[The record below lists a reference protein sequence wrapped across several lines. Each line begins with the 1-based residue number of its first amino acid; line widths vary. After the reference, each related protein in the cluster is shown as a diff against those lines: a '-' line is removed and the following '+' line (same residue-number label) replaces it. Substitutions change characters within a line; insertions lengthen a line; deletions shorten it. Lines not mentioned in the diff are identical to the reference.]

1 MPVDFRHCDSCGAIN
16 DAAAERCHKCDH
28 SFVAP
33 IYPAPST
40 VTPVA
45 PAEPAEPSQSRRVLF
60 SLLALLGL
68 VVLMFFAYQDAP
80 QVVEPVAF
88 AYLEPTATQLDT
100 QQLAIDT
107 ESDARLTAY
116 TRAVPVKATA
126 TKQSS
131 TRKPATGS
139 KAKPPRS
146 LRAP

>member
-45 PAEPAEPSQSRRVLF
+45 PAEPSQSRRVLV

-68 VVLMFFAYQDAP
+68 VVLLFFAYQDAP

-88 AYLEPTATQLDT
+88 TYLEPTAAQLDA

-116 TRAVPVKATA
+116 TRVVPVKAA
-126 TKQSS
+126 VTKQSS

-146 LRAP
+146 IRAP